1 VWYIMM
7 QPRDLCPRRGK
18 AGKKIEKKRK
28 NRYTLFSQS
37 SLSTNRSFFPLPR
50 LPSLDFPRNDRL
62 SSFVSTSVPTYGA
75 GDRFGHCIRSTSSTA
90 VGRIIFLPLIGEK
103 FLLFVER
110 SAVGRI
116 IFLPL
121 IGEKFLLFV
130 ERSVTTSF
138 QANDQESTQAYPE
151 TS

>member
-1 VWYIMM
+1 MM

-62 SSFVSTSVPTYGA
+62 FSFVSTSVPTYGA
-75 GDRFGHCIRSTSSTA
+75 GDRFGHCIRSTST
-90 VGRIIFLPLIGEK
+90 
-103 FLLFVER
+103 
-110 SAVGRI
+110 AVGRI

-138 QANDQESTQAYPE
+138 QANGQESTQAYPE